1 MGEGPA
7 TVRVRHKKTRY
18 YAAIG
23 AATVLA
29 AGVAVGTTVAGA
41 NAAPNAAGAVA
52 VPKTSPASSWT
63 ITPPTATPIKH
74 VVVIFGRQEV
84 ASTRVDV
91 PLVRREPGQGHIG
104 LFGGAADRCSRA
116 PLGRG

>member
-41 NAAPNAAGAVA
+41 NAAPNTAGAVT
-52 VPKTSPASSWT
+52 VPKTSPASS
-63 ITPPTATPIKH
+63 
-74 VVVIFGRQEV
+74 
-84 ASTRVDV
+84 
-91 PLVRREPGQGHIG
+91 
-104 LFGGAADRCSRA
+104 
-116 PLGRG
+116 